1 MADNETTNNS
11 QENPPE
17 QMQKMRKKKTAPIAL
32 ALIAV
37 GGIGT
42 MGLLRNT
49 PKPVTAP
56 PPQIEQQ
63 TAPVEIEE
71 VKIFN
76 VTASNFSFGP
86 NEIRVKKGDRV
97 KIMFT
102 NENGF
107 HDL

>member
-32 ALIAV
+32 